1 MRHHQAR
8 SGLFLAILSG
18 HYPLFNLLRLYAL
31 SAPNAPLLPAA
42 LAQHTVESL
51 YAEHGP
57 ARPWIY
63 WLALL
68 AVTAALVALPLVEV
82 DVTVRAP
89 GVVRPA
95 TERTELR
102 VPISAQIAQVL
113 ARDNDTVTVGQPLLM
128 LRSRDLDERLALNRT
143 RQTLSNTLITDLKSL
158 TLAAATDPSPS
169 NPFPVEVN
177 ALETPELRAD
187 LAQVRAQW
195 ATQQLTQAKA
205 SRELARSA
213 TLAAKGLISTRDHDQ
228 AHDDFAAAHAD
239 TTTLLRAART
249 RWETRLRDEQ
259 TTLTTLRTEE
269 NRLAEEVAQTTLRAP
284 ATGSIQGLTGLSPG
298 GWLSAGQMIGAVSPS
313 DVLLIETFVSPK
325 DVGLLRLGQPAL
337 LQIDAY
343 PYTQWGLLDA
353 AVTTLAADSSGT
365 NGANSTSGFKV
376 TLQPAATTLYLPN
389 GTAGPLRKGMTLSAR
404 FVVARRSLL
413 QILYEDVSAW
423 LNPQEPQSKTL

>member
-1 MRHHQAR
+1 VRHHQAR
-8 SGLFLAILSG
+8 SGLFLANLSG

-113 ARDNDTVTVGQPLLM
+113 ARDNDSVTTGQPLLV
-128 LRSRDLDERLALNRT
+128 LRSRDLDERLSLNRT
-143 RQTLSNTLITDLKSL
+143 RQATSSALVADLALL
-158 TLAAATDPSPS
+158 TSEVGSVIPDR
-169 NPFPVEVN
+169 PFDGP
-177 ALETPELRAD
+177 ALQTPELAAD
-187 LAQVRAQW
+187 HAQMRAQL
-195 ATQQLTQAKA
+195 AAQQLTVAKA
-205 SRELARSA
+205 ARELARA
-213 TLAAKGLISTRDHDQ
+213 EALAAKGLIAERDLDQ
-228 AHDDFAAAHAD
+228 ARDDLAD
-239 TTTLLRAART
+239 ATAEKSTLLRSTRT
-249 RWETRLRDEQ
+249 RREARLRDER
-259 TTLTTLRTEE
+259 TTLAGLRTEE
-269 NRLAEEVAQTTLRAP
+269 NRLNEESMQTTVRAP
-284 ATGSIQGLTGLSPG
+284 VAGSIQGLTGLSPG
-298 GWLSAGQMIGAVSPS
+298 AWLTAGQSIGAVSPA
-313 DVLLIETFVSPK
+313 DTLIVETFVSSK
-325 DVGLLRLGQPAL
+325 DVGLLKPGQSAH

-353 AVTTLAADSSGT
+353 TVTSLAADSNT
-365 NGANSTSGFKV
+365 TSPVGSITGFKV
-376 TLQPAATTLYLPN
+376 TLRPSKDALHLPN
-389 GTAGPLRKGMTLSAR
+389 GFRGPMRKGMTVSAR
-404 FVVARRSLL
+404 FIVTRRSLL
-413 QILYEDVSAW
+413 QILHEDIIVW
-423 LNPQEPQSKTL
+423 MTP

>member
-1 MRHHQAR
+1 MNPPPTHE
-8 SGLFLAILSG
+8 AI
-18 HYPLFNLLRLYAL
+18 A
-31 SAPNAPLLPAA
+31 LLPAV

-68 AVTAALVALPLVEV
+68 GVTAALAALPLIEV

-102 VPISAQIAQVL
+102 VPLSAQIAQVL
-113 ARDNDTVTVGQPLLM
+113 ARDNDTVTAGQPLLV

-143 RQTLSNTLITDLKSL
+143 RQTLSTSLITDLTRL
-158 TLAAATDPSPS
+158 TPAATDSSPS
-169 NPFPVEVN
+169 NPFQFDVT

-187 LAQVRAQW
+187 LAQLHAQW

-205 SRELARSA
+205 SRELDRST
-213 TLAAKGLISTRDHDQ
+213 TLAAKGLISTREHDQ
-228 AHDDFAAAHAD
+228 AHDDLAAARAD

-269 NRLAEEVAQTTLRAP
+269 NRIAEEVAQTTLRAP

-298 GWLSAGQMIGAVSPS
+298 AWLSAGQMIGAVSPS
-313 DVLLIETFVSPK
+313 DALLIETFVSPK
-325 DVGLLRLGQPAL
+325 DVGLLRLGQPAR

-353 AVTTLAADSSGT
+353 TLTTLAADSSGT

-389 GTAGPLRKGMTLSAR
+389 GAAGPLRKGLTLSAR
-404 FVVARRSLL
+404 FVVARRSLF

>member
-1 MRHHQAR
+1 MNPPPTHE
-8 SGLFLAILSG
+8 AI
-18 HYPLFNLLRLYAL
+18 A
-31 SAPNAPLLPAA
+31 LLPAV

-68 AVTAALVALPLVEV
+68 GVTAALAALPLIEV

-102 VPISAQIAQVL
+102 VPLSAQIAQVL
-113 ARDNDTVTVGQPLLM
+113 ARDNDTVTAGQPLLV

-143 RQTLSNTLITDLKSL
+143 RQTLSTSLITDLTRL
-158 TLAAATDPSPS
+158 TPAATDSSPS
-169 NPFPVEVN
+169 NPFQFDVT

-187 LAQVRAQW
+187 LAQLHAQW

-205 SRELARSA
+205 SRELDRST
-213 TLAAKGLISTRDHDQ
+213 TLAAKGLISTREHDQ
-228 AHDDFAAAHAD
+228 AHDDLAAARAD

-259 TTLTTLRTEE
+259 TTLTSLRTEE
-269 NRLAEEVAQTTLRAP
+269 NRIAEEVAQTTLRAP

-298 GWLSAGQMIGAVSPS
+298 AWLSAGQMIGAVSPS
-313 DVLLIETFVSPK
+313 DALLIETFVSPK
-325 DVGLLRLGQPAL
+325 DVGLLRLGQPAR

-353 AVTTLAADSSGT
+353 TLTTLAADSSGT

-389 GTAGPLRKGMTLSAR
+389 GAAGPLRKGLTLSAR
-404 FVVARRSLL
+404 FVVARRSLF

>member
-1 MRHHQAR
+1 MNTPPTPE
-8 SGLFLAILSG
+8 AI
-18 HYPLFNLLRLYAL
+18 
-31 SAPNAPLLPAA
+31 PLLPAL

-68 AVTAALVALPLVEV
+68 GVTAALAALPLIEV

-102 VPISAQIAQVL
+102 VPLSAQIAQVL
-113 ARDNDTVTVGQPLLM
+113 ARDNDTVTAGQPLLV

-143 RQTLSNTLITDLKSL
+143 RQTLSTSLITDLTRL
-158 TLAAATDPSPS
+158 TPAATDSSPT
-169 NPFPVEVN
+169 NPFPLEVTT
-177 ALETPELRAD
+177 LETPELRAD
-187 LAQVRAQW
+187 LAQLHAQW

-228 AHDDFAAAHAD
+228 AHDDLAAARAD

-269 NRLAEEVAQTTLRAP
+269 NRITEEVAQTTLRAP

-298 GWLSAGQMIGAVSPS
+298 AWLSAGQMIGAVSPS
-313 DVLLIETFVSPK
+313 DALLIETYVSPK
-325 DVGLLRLGQPAL
+325 DVGLLRLGQPAR

-353 AVTTLAADSSGT
+353 IVTTLAADSSGT

-389 GTAGPLRKGMTLSAR
+389 GAAGPLRKGLTLSAR
-404 FVVARRSLL
+404 FVVARRSLF

>member
-1 MRHHQAR
+1 
-8 SGLFLAILSG
+8 
-18 HYPLFNLLRLYAL
+18 
-31 SAPNAPLLPAA
+31 
-42 LAQHTVESL
+42 
-51 YAEHGP
+51 
-57 ARPWIY
+57 
-63 WLALL
+63 
-68 AVTAALVALPLVEV
+68 VTAALAALPLIEV

-102 VPISAQIAQVL
+102 VPLSAQIAQVL
-113 ARDNDTVTVGQPLLM
+113 ARDNDTVTAGQPLLV

-143 RQTLSNTLITDLKSL
+143 RQTLSTSLITDLTRL
-158 TLAAATDPSPS
+158 TPAATDSSPA
-169 NPFPVEVN
+169 NPFPLKVTT
-177 ALETPELRAD
+177 LETPELRAD
-187 LAQVRAQW
+187 LAQLHAQW
-195 ATQQLTQAKA
+195 ATQQLTQTKA

-228 AHDDFAAAHAD
+228 AHDDLAAARAD

-269 NRLAEEVAQTTLRAP
+269 NRIAEEVAQTTLRAP
-284 ATGSIQGLTGLSPG
+284 ATGSIQGLTGLFPG
-298 GWLSAGQMIGAVSPS
+298 AWLSAGQMIGAVSPS
-313 DVLLIETFVSPK
+313 DALLIETYVSPK
-325 DVGLLRLGQPAL
+325 DVGLLRLGQPAR

-353 AVTTLAADSSGT
+353 IVTTLAADSSGT

-389 GTAGPLRKGMTLSAR
+389 GAAGPLRKGLTLSAR
-404 FVVARRSLL
+404 FVVARRSLF

-423 LNPQEPQSKTL
+423 LNPQEPQSREL

>member
-1 MRHHQAR
+1 MNPTPE
-8 SGLFLAILSG
+8 AI
-18 HYPLFNLLRLYAL
+18 
-31 SAPNAPLLPAA
+31 PLLPAV

-68 AVTAALVALPLVEV
+68 GVTAALAALPLIEV

-102 VPISAQIAQVL
+102 VPLSAQIAQVL
-113 ARDNDTVTVGQPLLM
+113 ARDNDSVTTGQPLLV

-143 RQTLSNTLITDLKSL
+143 RQTLSTSLITDLTRL
-158 TLAAATDPSPS
+158 TPAATDSSPS
-169 NPFPVEVN
+169 NPFQVDVT

-187 LAQVRAQW
+187 LAQLQAQW

-205 SRELARSA
+205 SRELDRSA
-213 TLAAKGLISTRDHDQ
+213 TLAAKGLISTREHDQ
-228 AHDDFAAAHAD
+228 AHDDLAAARAD

-259 TTLTTLRTEE
+259 ITLATLRTEE

-298 GWLSAGQMIGAVSPS
+298 AWLSAGQMIGAVSPS
-313 DVLLIETFVSPK
+313 DALLIETFVSPK
-325 DVGLLRLGQPAL
+325 DVGLLRLGQRAR

-343 PYTQWGLLDA
+343 PYTQWGLVDA
-353 AVTTLAADSSGT
+353 TVTTLAADSSG
-365 NGANSTSGFKV
+365 NNSANSTTGFKV

-389 GTAGPLRKGMTLSAR
+389 GAAGPLRKGLTLSAR
-404 FVVARRSLL
+404 FVVARRSLF
-413 QILYEDVSAW
+413 QILHEDVSAW

>member
-1 MRHHQAR
+1 
-8 SGLFLAILSG
+8 
-18 HYPLFNLLRLYAL
+18 
-31 SAPNAPLLPAA
+31 
-42 LAQHTVESL
+42 
-51 YAEHGP
+51 
-57 ARPWIY
+57 
-63 WLALL
+63 
-68 AVTAALVALPLVEV
+68 VTAALAALPLIEV

-102 VPISAQIAQVL
+102 VPLSAQIAQVL
-113 ARDNDTVTVGQPLLM
+113 ARDNDTVTAGQPLLV

-143 RQTLSNTLITDLKSL
+143 RQTLSTSLITDLTRL
-158 TLAAATDPSPS
+158 TPAATDSSPA
-169 NPFPVEVN
+169 NPFPLEVTT
-177 ALETPELRAD
+177 LETPELRAD
-187 LAQVRAQW
+187 LAQLHAQW
-195 ATQQLTQAKA
+195 ATQQLTQTKA

-228 AHDDFAAAHAD
+228 AHDDLAAARAD

-269 NRLAEEVAQTTLRAP
+269 NRIVEEVAQTTLRAP

-298 GWLSAGQMIGAVSPS
+298 AWLSAGQMIGAVSPS
-313 DVLLIETFVSPK
+313 DALLIETYVSPK
-325 DVGLLRLGQPAL
+325 DVGLLRLGQPAH

-389 GTAGPLRKGMTLSAR
+389 GAAGPLRKGLTLSAR

>member
-1 MRHHQAR
+1 MT
-8 SGLFLAILSG
+8 
-18 HYPLFNLLRLYAL
+18 
-31 SAPNAPLLPAA
+31 AA
-42 LAQHTVESL
+42 LA
-51 YAEHGP
+51 
-57 ARPWIY
+57 
-63 WLALL
+63 
-68 AVTAALVALPLVEV
+68 ALPLIEV

-102 VPISAQIAQVL
+102 VPLSAQIAQVL
-113 ARDNDTVTVGQPLLM
+113 ARDNDSVTTGQPLLV
-128 LRSRDLDERLALNRT
+128 LRSRDLDEGLALNRT
-143 RQTLSNTLITDLKSL
+143 RQTLSTSLITDLTRL
-158 TLAAATDPSPS
+158 TPAATDSSPS
-169 NPFPVEVN
+169 NPFPLEVTT
-177 ALETPELRAD
+177 LETPELRAD
-187 LAQVRAQW
+187 LAQLQAQW

-213 TLAAKGLISTRDHDQ
+213 TLAAKGLISTHDHDQ
-228 AHDDFAAAHAD
+228 AHDDLAAASAD

-259 TTLTTLRTEE
+259 TTLATLRTEQ

-298 GWLSAGQMIGAVSPS
+298 AWLSAGQMIGAVSPS
-313 DVLLIETFVSPK
+313 DALLIETFVSPK
-325 DVGLLRLGQPAL
+325 DVGLLRLGQPAR

-353 AVTTLAADSSGT
+353 TVTTLAADSSG
-365 NGANSTSGFKV
+365 NNSANSTSGFKV

-389 GTAGPLRKGMTLSAR
+389 GAAGPLRKGLTLSAR

>member
-1 MRHHQAR
+1 MGLGHRGTFRRCVQRHQGDAASKGFGCHDQW
-8 SGLFLAILSG
+8 LAMA
-18 HYPLFNLLRLYAL
+18 F
-31 SAPNAPLLPAA
+31 
-42 LAQHTVESL
+42 AQLTFRESL
-51 YAEHGP
+51 
-57 ARPWIY
+57 R
-63 WLALL
+63 
-68 AVTAALVALPLVEV
+68 
-82 DVTVRAP
+82 
-89 GVVRPA
+89 
-95 TERTELR
+95 
-102 VPISAQIAQVL
+102 
-113 ARDNDTVTVGQPLLM
+113 
-128 LRSRDLDERLALNRT
+128 
-143 RQTLSNTLITDLKSL
+143 DLKSSL
-158 TLAAATDPSPS
+158 HSRT
-169 NPFPVEVN
+169 
-177 ALETPELRAD
+177 ALLY
-187 LAQVRAQW
+187 QMGF
-195 ATQQLTQAKA
+195 
-205 SRELARSA
+205 RSDIRRS

-269 NRLAEEVAQTTLRAP
+269 NRIAEEVAQTTLRAP

-298 GWLSAGQMIGAVSPS
+298 AWLSTITVIIIIIINTNIVIVIIIII

>member
-1 MRHHQAR
+1 MNPPPTHE
-8 SGLFLAILSG
+8 AI
-18 HYPLFNLLRLYAL
+18 A
-31 SAPNAPLLPAA
+31 LLPAV

-68 AVTAALVALPLVEV
+68 GVTAALAALPLIEV

-102 VPISAQIAQVL
+102 VPLSAQIAQVL
-113 ARDNDTVTVGQPLLM
+113 ARDNDTVTAGQPLLV

-143 RQTLSNTLITDLKSL
+143 RQTLSTSLITDLTRL
-158 TLAAATDPSPS
+158 TPAATDSSPS
-169 NPFPVEVN
+169 NPFQVDVT
-177 ALETPELRAD
+177 AIETPELRAD
-187 LAQVRAQW
+187 LAQLHAQW

-205 SRELARSA
+205 SRELDRST
-213 TLAAKGLISTRDHDQ
+213 TLAAKGLISTREHDQ
-228 AHDDFAAAHAD
+228 AHDDLAAARAD

-269 NRLAEEVAQTTLRAP
+269 NRIAEEVAQTTLRAP

-298 GWLSAGQMIGAVSPS
+298 AWLSAGQMIGAVSPS
-313 DVLLIETFVSPK
+313 DALLIETYVSPK
-325 DVGLLRLGQPAL
+325 DVGLLRLGQPAR

-353 AVTTLAADSSGT
+353 IVTTLAADSSS
-365 NGANSTSGFKV
+365 NNSANSTSGFKV

-389 GTAGPLRKGMTLSAR
+389 GAAGPLRKGLTLSAR
-404 FVVARRSLL
+404 FVVARRSLF